1 MTTVAIMSPPLFTSS
16 HLSYRCYRLLFSVCC
31 YLYVMLFA
39 LIQIVTPAILP
50 DASERVRGNRCRYVP
65 YLSLIYCKLH
75 SRRYTTSWAVDS
87 CTTKDSWVWGESE
100 SGTRAGRPASLSY
113 SRGAKIYVLSG
124 SCNKTKRVR
133 RCRLGTNM
141 KGSGVWRQGDGAPPE
156 DWMKLSLYNQ
166 GASAW
171 LPPPLPSDR
180 WGLPLQMGFS
190 QCYQPTSRVKQCFS
204 SPCNTTLKLCFRTA
218 PRGERTVSC
227 QTGSMFVS
235 LRDHVT

>member
-1 MTTVAIMSPPLFTSS
+1 MAGVTQQVESCRFLHNKRHMGGKGAGWRVGGDEGDPL
-16 HLSYRCYRLLFSVCC
+16 SVP
-31 YLYVMLFA
+31 
-39 LIQIVTPAILP
+39 IQ
-50 DASERVRGNRCRYVP
+50 G
-65 YLSLIYCKLH
+65 
-75 SRRYTTSWAVDS
+75 
-87 CTTKDSWVWGESE
+87 
-100 SGTRAGRPASLSY
+100 
-113 SRGAKIYVLSG
+113 GAKIYVLSG

-190 QCYQPTSRVKQCFS
+190 QYYQPTSRVKQCFS
-204 SPCNTTLKLCFRTA
+204 SPLCHHFK
-218 PRGERTVSC
+218 GFVS
-227 QTGSMFVS
+227 TWHLAEDRIVSRHAGSMYAS

>member
-1 MTTVAIMSPPLFTSS
+1 M
-16 HLSYRCYRLLFSVCC
+16 
-31 YLYVMLFA
+31 
-39 LIQIVTPAILP
+39 
-50 DASERVRGNRCRYVP
+50 
-65 YLSLIYCKLH
+65 
-75 SRRYTTSWAVDS
+75 RYTTSWELWIPAQKKK
-87 CTTKDSWVWGESE
+87 THGEVEVGWRVGGEEGDPLSFPMQ
-100 SGTRAGRPASLSY
+100 GR
-113 SRGAKIYVLSG
+113 AKIYVLSG

-141 KGSGVWRQGDGAPPE
+141 KGSGGWQQGDGAPPE

-180 WGLPLQMGFS
+180 WGLRLQMGFS

-204 SPCNTTLKLCFRTA
+204 SPLYHHFKSF
-218 PRGERTVSC
+218 VSTRHPTEDRIVS
-227 QTGSMFVS
+227 QQAGSMFVS